1 MDINRII
8 AELEKNKSVFKDL
21 LENLPDEFYHWRES
35 ENKWNLLEVVC
46 HLYDEERDD
55 FRARVKSVLAN
66 PLEDLLPIDPSGWV
80 TSRNYAEQ
88 NYDMKLN
95 DFIIEREYSIAWLKQ
110 LKSPEWGNSHSHPKL
125 GPLTAKMFL
134 VNWLAH
140 DYLHIR
146 QIIRIKYEYLKITS
160 GEILLYAGD
169 W

>member
-1 MDINRII
+1 MNVNHII
-8 AELEKNKSVFKDL
+8 AELEKNKSVFKNL
-21 LENLPDEFYHWRES
+21 LENLPDEFYQWRES

-66 PLEDLLPIDPSGWV
+66 PLEDLLPIDPTGWV
-80 TSRNYAEQ
+80 TSRNYAGQ
-88 NYDMKLN
+88 NYVTKLN
-95 DFIIEREYSIAWLKQ
+95 DFLIERDYSIAWLKH
-110 LKSPEWGNSHSHPKL
+110 LKSPEWGNSYSHPKL

-146 QIIRIKYEYLKITS
+146 QIIRIKYEYLKKTS